1 MEKQLS
7 LPLATSLERARK
19 RSNDAFRVLHGDA
32 FDLFDQVPAESVDLV
47 ITSPPYWGH
56 RDYGLDHNWD
66 LFNDIAKVRRIGAI
80 TPGYDWYR
88 GEGGLLG
95 LEPYP
100 EWYVLHLAEILD
112 KAARCLKARGS
123 MWINLGDTYFAR
135 WSSIREQ
142 GRQGLGTDE
151 RRRRKTPLGGIRQE
165 KQLLLIPARFA
176 IEMQNRGWI
185 LRNDVIWHK
194 PNAVPRPEGD
204 RLRNTH
210 EHFFHFVKKPKQG
223 RAKYHYEL
231 DHAEPRGNDVVVV
244 NVAPGEGGHSA
255 TFPFDLIEPR
265 IRTSSPPGGTVLD
278 PFCGT
283 GRSLEVASALGRA
296 VIGFDAQGKFVEIS
310 AGKAHG
316 GE

>member
-1 MEKQLS
+1 MDRQLS
-7 LPLATSLERARK
+7 LPLTSGTETRPLPPEA
-19 RSNDAFRVLHGDA
+19 AGRVLQGDA
-32 FDLFDQVPAESVDLV
+32 FDLFGSLPPGSVDLV

-56 RDYGLDHNWD
+56 RDYGLEHNWSF
-66 LFNDIAKVRRIGAI
+66 FNDIPKVRAIGPS

-88 GEGGLLG
+88 SNGGLLG

-100 EWYVLHLAEILD
+100 EWYVAHLADIFAKSRHSLHE
-112 KAARCLKARGS
+112 RGS
-123 MWINLGDTYFAR
+123 LWINIGDTYFAR
-135 WSSIREQ
+135 WASIREQ
-142 GRQGLGTDE
+142 GRQGLGTE
-151 RRRRKTPLGGIRQE
+151 GRQRRKTPLGGIRQE

-176 IEMQNRGWI
+176 IEMQARGWI
-185 LRNDVIWHK
+185 LRNDLIWHK

-223 RAKYHYEL
+223 RARYYYEIS
-231 DHAEPRGNDVVVV
+231 HAEPRGNDVVVV

-255 TFPFDLIEPR
+255 TFPYDLIEPR

-283 GRSLEVASALGRA
+283 GRALEVARGLGRR
-296 VIGFDAQGKFVEIS
+296 VVGFDAQSKFVDLARS
-310 AGKAHG
+310 KVG
-316 GE
+316 G